1 MKNLFIF
8 RENIHNVRNFQI
20 IANENKNTVRY
31 SLEAICY
38 RTPYLCAILPEENKN
53 ENSVA
58 KFKEKIKNW
67 KCETC
72 ICGLC
77 STYEQKLRFIC
88 DFLKLFLSKVKFE

>member
-8 RENIHNVRNFQI
+8 RENIQNDRNFQI
-20 IANENKNTVRY
+20 IANDNKNTVRY
-31 SLEAICY
+31 WLEVICH
-38 RTPYLCAILPEENKN
+38 RIPYLCAILSEEYKHD
-53 ENSVA
+53 NSVG

-77 STYEQKLRFIC
+77 GTYEQKLHFI
-88 DFLKLFLSKVKFE
+88 